1 MRSSHTPAVAIA
13 TLLLMVISGCANQ
26 SDTSATTTGPDESS
40 SVSIK
45 SATATAPQDSKA
57 DSPTAKHPSGSGTK
71 SFADAS
77 NVCNIADTDVVPGTS
92 FTAPTDDAL
101 ADGWQTEA
109 LSSAAGS
116 SLKELVAHLPG
127 SHKKPKK
134 AVVDIVA
141 KDIEFSPLRPKVS
154 TVFNDAAFTVGQ
166 VTDSEA
172 ASKKISSGASEFQ
185 SQLQAML
192 GFVSNP
198 DDVHAKVK
206 IVKVDHNEKQLTT
219 SAFIQLWGDSDEG
232 AFQSDATWDC
242 EWTVADLNI
251 SGSTKIELASLAIRD
266 YVEVTGQK
274 SSGGG
279 PIFADCTVATL
290 GQNESFHNQ
299 LLPSIDQW
307 MHTLEIQFHLD
318 MGGWEGVSIADVNGD
333 GLEDVYIC
341 QPGGLPNRLFLHQ
354 PDGTCK
360 DVSAESNTDWL
371 NQSHGSVFADM
382 DNDGDQDLIVGVHD
396 GIIVMANDGKGVFT
410 VKAGQILPAAVPYS
424 ITVADYDVDGDN
436 DIFACC
442 YDKRWGVNRQQIFAK
457 AIPYHDA
464 NNGGRNVLFR
474 NESSEPDAERWQFR
488 YVTKETG
495 FDENN
500 RRFSYAS
507 AWEDYDNDGDLDLYI
522 ANDFGRNNLFRN
534 DDGKFKDVAAEAG
547 VEDISAGMSITW
559 SDYNND
565 GWMDI
570 YVSNMFSSA
579 GNRIAFQR
587 KFKSDAEGSTKS
599 LFQRHARGNTLFENQ
614 KDGTFKDVSVDANV
628 TMGRWAW
635 GSRFFDL
642 NNDGW
647 KDILVGNGF
656 LTQPKSGDL

>member
-1 MRSSHTPAVAIA
+1 MNTRWIHHRPIVALASLLLLTVLGCAKQSATPSSEDNPETPSPVAIRPVGEDA
-13 TLLLMVISGCANQ
+13 PPNHPTSGN
-26 SDTSATTTGPDESS
+26 DE
-40 SVSIK
+40 
-45 SATATAPQDSKA
+45 
-57 DSPTAKHPSGSGTK
+57 SGSGSK
-71 SFADAS
+71 SFSGDPS
-77 NVCNIADTDVVPGTS
+77 NVCAIAETDVVPGTS
-92 FTAPTDDAL
+92 FVAPTDDAL
-101 ADGWQTEA
+101 ADGWQTES
-109 LSSAAGS
+109 LSSAAVS
-116 SLKELVAHLPG
+116 ALKELAAHLPG
-127 SHKKPKK
+127 SHKEPKK
-134 AVVDIVA
+134 AVADYVA
-141 KDIEFSPLRPKVS
+141 KDIEFSALHPEVT
-154 TVFNDAAFTVGQ
+154 TVFEDTAFTVAQ
-166 VTDSEA
+166 A
-172 ASKKISSGASEFQ
+172 ADPETANKKNSTGAAEFQ

-198 DDVHAKVK
+198 HDVHAKVK
-206 IVKVDHNEKQLTT
+206 IVRVEHAERKLTT
-219 SAFIQLWGDSDEG
+219 SALMQIWGDSDEG

-242 EWTVADLNI
+242 EWTIADE
-251 SGSTKIELASLAIRD
+251 SGSSKIELASLGIRD
-266 YVEVTGQK
+266 YVEVTGK
-274 SSGGG
+274 KAAGGG
-279 PIFADCTVATL
+279 PMFADCTVATL
-290 GQNESFHNQ
+290 GKNESFREQ
-299 LLPSIDQW
+299 LLPSIDRW
-307 MHTLEIQFHLD
+307 LHTLEIQFHLD
-318 MGGWEGVSIADVNGD
+318 IGGWEGISIADVNGD
-333 GLEDVYIC
+333 GLEDVYIS
-341 QPGGLPNRLFLHQ
+341 QPGGLPNRLFLHL

-360 DVSAESNTDWL
+360 DVSAESKTDWL
-371 NQSHGSVFADM
+371 NQTHGSVFADM

-396 GIIVMANDGKGVFT
+396 GIIVMANDGNGVFT
-410 VKAGQILPAAVPYS
+410 VRAGQILPAAVPYS

-436 DIFACC
+436 DIFVCC

-474 NESSEPDAERWQFR
+474 NESSEPDANRWLFR
-488 YVTKETG
+488 YVTSDVG
-495 FDENN
+495 LDQNN
-500 RRFSYAS
+500 RRFSYAA

-534 DDGKFKDVAAEAG
+534 DDGHFEDVAAEAG